1 MFTIT
6 MPCFN
11 EAEGI
16 SDFAHEIFFALNNRL
31 DQLIVID
38 DCSTDDTSVVL
49 RKLSESNP
57 KIVHFRN
64 PVNLGHGPSTLIGI
78 QKALAT
84 GSRFVITMDG
94 DGQFLAAE
102 VSLALDA
109 FSKQNPDILE
119 GFRQQRNDPW
129 FRKLVTISLRFFVLA
144 CSFKL
149 PKDANTPFRIYRRES
164 LKILL
169 DGVDPRSMTP
179 NLFFSV
185 RSRRHRFDI
194 CEFGVTS
201 IQRKGS
207 VKSGVTW
214 ESKNDMLPSKRFV
227 LFCLRAGLRLF
238 KFK

>member
-16 SDFAHEIFFALNNRL
+16 SDFAQDICSALDDRL
-31 DQLIVID
+31 DQLIIVD
-38 DCSTDDTSVVL
+38 DCSTDDTSAVL
-49 RKLSESNP
+49 KRLSDGNP
-57 KIVHFRN
+57 KIVHQRN
-64 PVNLGHGPSTLIGI
+64 PLNLGHGPSTLVGI

-84 GSRFVITMDG
+84 DSKFVITIDG
-94 DGQFLAAE
+94 DGQFLATE
-102 VSLALDA
+102 VSLALDT
-109 FSKQNPDILE
+109 FYFQNVDILE
-119 GFRQQRNDPW
+119 GFRQERSDPW
-129 FRKLVTISLRFFVLA
+129 FRKLVTTSLRFFVFA

-164 LKILL
+164 LKNLL
-169 DGVDPRSMTP
+169 DGVDPKSMTP
-179 NLFFSV
+179 NLYFSIH
-185 RSRRHRFDI
+185 SRRRRFNI

-201 IQRKGS
+201 IHRKGS
-207 VKSGVTW
+207 VKTGVTW

-227 LFCLRAGLRLF
+227 VFCLRAGLRLF